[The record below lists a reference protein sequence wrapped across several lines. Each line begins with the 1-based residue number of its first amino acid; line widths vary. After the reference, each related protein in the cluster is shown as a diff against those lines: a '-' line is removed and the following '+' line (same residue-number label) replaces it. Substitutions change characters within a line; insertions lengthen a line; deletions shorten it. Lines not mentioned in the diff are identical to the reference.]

1 MKIAI
6 IGAGLTGLRAANEL
20 KEYAKVRVFE
30 KNEIGGLLSSFCNG
44 YYIEK
49 YYHHLFRKDSELLE
63 TIKRFGLNSKLVW
76 KTVKVGFAINGS
88 IYSLSTPID
97 ILRYPHMSFRDKLDL
112 AIFTI
117 RSRKLEYE
125 NFDDIPVIS
134 ALKDRFGDRLLEKFF
149 MPMLK
154 AKFGE
159 NADKVSFA
167 WLLARVAIRSNRRLR
182 GEEIGYLRHG
192 FHQLI
197 EKMAENLE
205 IVHANCEI
213 KREGKWSVN
222 GEDFDAVIF
231 TGPIPELGELV
242 FKFRLPR
249 IKYQSSVCA
258 LASLKNSISDI
269 YWINV
274 EKATFGA
281 IIEHTNFMPFEDYG
295 ENLVYLAS
303 YSTPE
308 GWLFNQADSET
319 AKLFLRDLKRFNVRE
334 GDVRWI
340 RIFKA
345 KYSSPIYETGF
356 LKKITPYRIH
366 DGFYIA
372 GMTSKPNYPERSMNG
387 SLKAGREVAECLK
400 KDFGFE

>member
-213 KREGKWSVN
+213 KLEGKWSVN

-231 TGPIPELGELV
+231 TGPIPELGELA

>member
-269 YWINV
+269 YWMNV

>member
-167 WLLARVAIRSNRRLR
+167 WLLARVAIRSNRKLR

-231 TGPIPELGELV
+231 TGPIPELGELG